1 MESHTADVL
10 ERGSCHRAR
19 SVQLL
24 DAGQPLGAPKEP
36 QLLQDLGGD
45 AHTPIVEVAILLR
58 VVAG

>member
-1 MESHTADVL
+1 MWSHTANVL
-10 ERGSCHRAR
+10 ERGSRRRAR

-45 AHTPIVEVAILLR
+45 AHTPIVEVAVL
-58 VVAG
+58 